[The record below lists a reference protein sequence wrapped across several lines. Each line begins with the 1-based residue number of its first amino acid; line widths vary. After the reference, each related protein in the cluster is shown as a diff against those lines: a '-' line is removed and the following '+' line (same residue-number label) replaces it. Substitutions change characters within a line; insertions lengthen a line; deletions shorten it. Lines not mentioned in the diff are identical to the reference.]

1 MMKLPGRSL
10 ASLRALPNILLF
22 GDSITE
28 FGFGQNGQVGWAS
41 LLASTY
47 TRRAD
52 VVSRG
57 YSGYN
62 TEHALSVL
70 PSILGSS
77 SGGSENYPTSKV
89 PLLFSTVF
97 FGANDASL
105 PTARQHLPLEDYCEN
120 IREIVTTIRS
130 HVDDETN
137 LKQEKPTPFSNH
149 HHQTPII
156 MFTPPPVSPKAW
168 DHFCTVTSPRPLSP
182 RSNAQCKLYGTKLKE
197 IGREM
202 DCSIVD
208 TYQLLGGD
216 KGEEYY
222 KRYLVDGIHLNG
234 EGNRIV
240 YDGLMEVIKEELGD
254 RGILPLEEGADSG
267 VPLDQKLW
275 SEMC

>member
-1 MMKLPGRSL
+1 MMNLPGRSL
-10 ASLRALPNILLF
+10 VSLRSLPNILLF
-22 GDSITE
+22 GDSLTE

-47 TRRAD
+47 SRRAD

-57 YSGYN
+57 FSGYN

-77 SGGSENYPTSKV
+77 DDGSAQYPTSRV
-89 PLLFSTVF
+89 PLLFSIVF

-105 PTARQHLPLEDYCEN
+105 PTARQHLPLEDYCKN
-120 IREIVTTIRS
+120 MREIITTIRS
-130 HVDDETN
+130 HVDGETN
-137 LKQEKPTPFSNH
+137 QQ
-149 HHQTPII
+149 QTPII
-156 MFTPPPVSPKAW
+156 LFTPPPVSPKAW

-202 DCSIVD
+202 DCSVVD
-208 TYQLLGGD
+208 TYQLLGGSD
-216 KGEEYY
+216 EEVY
-222 KRYLVDGIHLNG
+222 KRHLVDGIHLNG
-234 EGNRIV
+234 EGNRLV
-240 YDGLMEVIKEELGD
+240 YDGLMEVIKMKLGD
-254 RGILPLEEGADSG
+254 RGVLPLEEGGDSG